1 MSDQQDDRP
10 FAQRHSRHPQAL
22 ARESATSLE
31 PAERER
37 LKRLFLLYESSL
49 SGDACTSMH
58 VEGFKQLLRD
68 VGAFNSRFQGLCVQG
83 QVFLEFIKPCHSY
96 RFELSQNLPG
106 KQAVL
111 VYKTTISS
119 QMRAY
124 LDADG
129 APKLTF
135 RLFCQALA
143 RVAFISFPTMSPT
156 SAFQHLVRVSIFNYS
171 QGQGERQSS
180 SHSSPAG
187 ALKSSMDT
195 KEFKEEI
202 VSDGCE
208 TKLLLLST
216 MGCLDR
222 RPIDNTFVHHSE
234 QEHISNRVKGMKNIY
249 MWNHLDSL
257 SDIYHKEACISF
269 ILLSPESFLRLLN
282 LLFPSLAPG
291 HQ

>member
-1 MSDQQDDRP
+1 MSLYRFELSQ
-10 FAQRHSRHPQAL
+10 
-22 ARESATSLE
+22 SL
-31 PAERER
+31 P
-37 LKRLFLLYESSL
+37 L
-49 SGDACTSMH
+49 SH
-58 VEGFKQLLRD
+58 
-68 VGAFNSRFQGLCVQG
+68 
-83 QVFLEFIKPCHSY
+83 EFIKPCHSY
-96 RFELSQNLPG
+96 RRATPG

-143 RVAFISFPTMSPT
+143 RVAFILFPTLNPT
-156 SAFQHLVRVSIFNYS
+156 SAFQYFVRVILLGIKPVHS
-171 QGQGERQSS
+171 QGERQSF

-195 KEFKEEI
+195 KESKVAEETA
-202 VSDGCE
+202 SDGCE
-208 TKLLLLST
+208 KKLVLLSN

-222 RPIDNTFVHHSE
+222 RSVDNTFVHHSE
-234 QEHISNRVKGMKNIY
+234 QEDISNRVNGMKNIY

-257 SDIYHKEACISF
+257 SDIYHKEVCINLF
-269 ILLSPESFLRLLN
+269 NLTLFEILRLLN
-282 LLFPSLAPG
+282 LLLPSLDPG